1 MIENDLSQDILSTCH
16 VHIEL
21 DDFAHTYKN
30 YSQARKGLK
39 LMAESRSC
47 IRCLSKPRLDRLS
60 AQSSKQLK

>member
-1 MIENDLSQDILSTCH
+1 MIEIDLSQDILSTCH

-39 LMAESRSC
+39 LMAESRSF
-47 IRCLSKPRLDRLS
+47 IGCLSKP
-60 AQSSKQLK
+60 